1 MRRLAEQT
9 APGAWVAL
17 EKIHGANFGLVCT
30 ATDVYLQRRNALLE
44 DGESFFYAPTSPLVQ
59 ELKGKVRA
67 LWGMLPPVT
76 TLVVFGELFGSNVQ
90 QEIFYSAHL
99 QFACFDV
106 ALDGVLVPY
115 DELVALCGRAQIP
128 HVPCLSKAPL
138 PELIAALEP
147 GLETLVSRYHPA
159 AIAEGIVLRPLSGAG
174 HPINERRP
182 MLKLKRALFS
192 ERKAP
197 GRAAAATAD
206 AEAVEQARAFI
217 TPGRLAA
224 VRSKLAED
232 ALFFDV
238 AKALAADALD
248 EIEWLAGLDEG
259 DEDAAVFW
267 SLASDALK
275 KRMRKAVTDAA
286 FILTKQV

>member
-1 MRRLAEQT
+1 M
-9 APGAWVAL
+9 
-17 EKIHGANFGLVCT
+17 
-30 ATDVYLQRRNALLE
+30 
-44 DGESFFYAPTSPLVQ
+44 
-59 ELKGKVRA
+59 
-67 LWGMLPPVT
+67 T
-76 TLVVFGELFGSNVQ
+76 TTPFTKYPSIEN
-90 QEIFYSAHL
+90 
-99 QFACFDV
+99 
-106 ALDGVLVPY
+106 
-115 DELVALCGRAQIP
+115 
-128 HVPCLSKAPL
+128 SK
-138 PELIAALEP
+138 P
-147 GLETLVSRYHPA
+147 GLETLVSRYHPS

-182 MLKLKRALFS
+182 MLKLKP

-206 AEAVEQARAFI
+206 AEAVEQARAFV

-267 SLASDALK
+267 SLASEALK
-275 KRMRKAVTDAA
+275 KRMRKAVTDAS
-286 FILTKQV
+286 FILTKTHV